1 MKQKK
6 KKRKNKI
13 VEKNININNRLIKD
27 RVIRDI
33 RTLSKQQ
40 EEDYYKPKRVGSFW
54 NNNYIEYERNGDK
67 NSNLSLKNILT
78 KSNLT

>member
-1 MKQKK
+1 MKQNK

-40 EEDYYKPKRVGSFW
+40 EEGYYKPKRVGSFW